1 MSIEERANDLIGSLD
16 RQVHRQITKPVYM
29 VGETVYAPYTQNGG
43 NEWYPGHIT
52 QAIKQDQTTEW
63 GSTWKYNITFDD
75 GDKESGIEEEFVF
88 KTEEYLLLMSGY
100 MEKQHAIKNVVDKT
114 SNDGWARDMGCYE
127 VTIGGR
133 KSMFSSLKEAKKA
146 IEDSNGE

>member
-1 MSIEERANDLIGSLD
+1 MEERAIGLIGSLD

-52 QAIKQDQTTEW
+52 QVIKTDQTTEW
-63 GSTWKYNITFDD
+63 GRTWKYNVMFDN

-88 KTEEYLLLMSGY
+88 ETEEYLLLMSGY
-100 MEKQHAIKNVVDKT
+100 LENQNAIKNIVDT
-114 SNDGWARDMGCYE
+114 NSTDNWAKDVGCYE

-146 IEDSNGE
+146 VEESHGE